1 MKHAA
6 LAEYRK
12 KRDFEVT
19 PEPRARISKS
29 DRNPIFVVQEHHA
42 SRLHY
47 DFRLEADGVLKS
59 WAVPK
64 KPTTDPAVKRLAV
77 QVEDHPLAYANF
89 SGQIPEGEY
98 GAGTVK
104 IWDKGT
110 YENLL
115 QRKPQ
120 RLTLTEGIRDG
131 HVEILLRGRKLT
143 GKFALVR
150 LKVRG
155 KTSDWLLIKMK
166 DGESQPKSN
175 PRQFEAKVRR
185 RHTSKPNHSTRKL
198 AASKTVH
205 DVEFTNEEKVLF
217 PEFGIT
223 KGDVL
228 RFYERVAD
236 RLIPHLRNRPMTLER
251 LPDGLQKNG
260 PHFWQKNT
268 PTYYPSWISRI
279 TIESVDGEAVEYA
292 LVNDEKTLLYMVNQG
307 TLTFHPWLSRVESL
321 DRPDFVLF
329 DLDPGDASFE
339 KVVSAAKTLHRELR
353 RESVDSFVKTSGK
366 SGLHVLVP
374 WKERGNYDE
383 AREWARGF
391 AERIVE
397 LLPDITTIERSK
409 AKRRGRVYLDVLQ
422 NVRGHHVV
430 PPYVLRAVP
439 GATVSTPLIW
449 SELSSGL
456 DPKRYNIK
464 TIFRR
469 LAKLRKDP
477 IASLLRMYR

>member
-1 MKHAA
+1 MKSPA
-6 LAEYRK
+6 LVEYK
-12 KRDFEVT
+12 QKRHFEVT
-19 PEPRARISKS
+19 PEPRARIAKL

-64 KPTTDPAVKRLAV
+64 KPSTDPAVRRLAV
-77 QVEDHPLAYANF
+77 QVEDHPLAYAKF
-89 SGQIPEGEY
+89 SGQIPKGEY
-98 GAGTVK
+98 GAGFVK

-115 QRKPQ
+115 EKKPQ
-120 RLTLTEGIRDG
+120 RRTLTEAIRDG
-131 HVEILLRGRKLT
+131 HVEILLRGSKLS

-150 LKVRG
+150 LKASA
-155 KTSDWLLIKMK
+155 KKSDWLLIKMK
-166 DGESQPKSN
+166 DNAARPKSN
-175 PRQFEAKVRR
+175 SRKRETKVRR
-185 RHTSKPNHSTRKL
+185 RHPSKPARSTRKL
-198 AASKTVH
+198 AASKAVH

-217 PEFGIT
+217 PELGIT
-223 KGDVL
+223 KREVL
-228 RFYERVAD
+228 RFYERLAE
-236 RLIPHLRNRPMTLER
+236 RLIPHLRNRPITLER

-268 PTYYPSWISRI
+268 PSYYPSWIPRI
-279 TIESVDGEAVEYA
+279 MIESEDGEPVEYA

-307 TLTFHPWLSRVESL
+307 TLTFHPWLSSVESL

-329 DLDPGDASFE
+329 DLDPGKAPFE
-339 KVVSAAKTLHRELR
+339 NVVSAAKTLHQELKR
-353 RESVDSFVKTSGK
+353 QSLDSFVKTSGK

-383 AREWARGF
+383 AREWAREF

-409 AKRRGRVYLDVLQ
+409 TKRRGRVYLDIMQ

-430 PPYVLRAVP
+430 PSYVLRAVP
-439 GATVSTPLIW
+439 EATVSTPLRW
-449 SELSSGL
+449 SELSSEL
-456 DPKRYNIK
+456 DPRRYNIK
-464 TIFRR
+464 TIFHR
-469 LAKLRKDP
+469 LAKLAKDP
-477 IASLLRMYR
+477 FAPLLRMYQ